1 MQSSC
6 ISNPIQNLGGS
17 TAALT
22 STATLTAGSVK
33 GTGSPTFASV
43 VSHDILHTAIKAKP
57 NKQSKFL

>member
-1 MQSSC
+1 M
-6 ISNPIQNLGGS
+6 QNLGGS

-22 STATLTAGSVK
+22 SSATLTAGSVK